1 MSIDELL
8 RSSSRREHA
17 AMPESDALTEVD
29 GLQEADL
36 VDARFLAGECRERSC
51 SISVLR
57 CSSGWRTRRCWCYGR
72 WQRSTGRAL
81 SRGGRGRVAHYV
93 MSSRPD
99 SKAGRFALEMV
110 CLRGWRLSA
119 IASSAEF
126 FVGDV
131 PGLPEAPPSFIEDDE
146 STIVSGMPSWASTFK
161 PGWATFLDL
170 NRPSAPVAIRSAL
183 PDCTAALIVS
193 WRVCGLGGG

>member
-36 VDARFLAGECRERSC
+36 VDARFLAGESSLALLFDLRTALQFRMANTAVL
-51 SISVLR
+51 VLR
-57 CSSGWRTRRCWCYGR
+57 EVATFDWSCAEPR
-72 WQRSTGRAL
+72 
-81 SRGGRGRVAHYV
+81 GRGRVAHYV

-99 SKAGRFALEMV
+99 VKAGCFALEMV

-131 PGLPEAPPSFIEDDE
+131 PGLPEAPPNFIEDDE

-161 PGWATFLDL
+161 PGWATFLD
-170 NRPSAPVAIRSAL
+170 PESV
-183 PDCTAALIVS
+183 
-193 WRVCGLGGG
+193 